1 MDKKIDSSRELLQLL
16 ATCQPT
22 NVALAQTLAEGL
34 GVDIPAL
41 LKEVGLAE
49 VGFRQVADFLQTE
62 IKFTHKKIR
71 SLEAIACFAHLQ
83 TLKVN
88 YNFLSSLA
96 GLEKWQ
102 QLAEL
107 NASNNALINIR
118 GISKLHFSLSKLN
131 LSFNQLSEVL
141 DLQQI
146 THLEHLDISHNQILS
161 LEGVQSQTN
170 LQYLACYYNQLKKLD
185 CIAPL
190 TQLTYL
196 NCAHNQ
202 LKNMQV
208 VENFTSLTRLFCY
221 HNALQNLNWV
231 QNLCELTHLNASQN
245 QLKGRADWL
254 APLQKL
260 EILDI
265 SNNQITDISP
275 LLEADF
281 PFLERAYFKNNP
293 IPPAQ
298 IDALIAKY
306 PQLTVSV

>member
-1 MDKKIDSSRELLQLL
+1 MDKKIDPSRELIQLL

-34 GVDIPAL
+34 KVDIPAL
-41 LKEVGLAE
+41 LKEVGLAA
-49 VGFRQVADFLQTE
+49 VGFRRAADFLQKE
-62 IKFTHKKIR
+62 IAFTHKKITD
-71 SLEAIACFAHLQ
+71 LKVIACFAHLQ

-88 YNFLSSLA
+88 YNFLSSLV
-96 GLEKWQ
+96 GLENFQ
-102 QLAEL
+102 QLVEL
-107 NASNNALINIR
+107 NASNNALTSIR

-131 LSFNQLSEVL
+131 LSFNRLGEVL

-146 THLEHLDISHNQILS
+146 THLEHLDVSHNQILT
-161 LEGVQSQTN
+161 LEGAQSQTN
-170 LQYLACYYNQLKKLD
+170 LQYLACYYNQLKNLEH
-185 CIAPL
+185 IAPL
-190 TQLTYL
+190 SQLTYL

-202 LKNMQV
+202 LKNIQV
-208 VENFTSLTRLFCY
+208 AENFIFLTRLFCY
-221 HNALQNLNWV
+221 HNALQDLNCV

-254 APLQKL
+254 AGLQKL

-265 SNNQITDISP
+265 SDNQITDISP

-281 PFLERAYFKNNP
+281 PFLERVYLKNNP

-298 IDALIAKY
+298 IDALITKY
-306 PQLTVSV
+306 PQLSVSV